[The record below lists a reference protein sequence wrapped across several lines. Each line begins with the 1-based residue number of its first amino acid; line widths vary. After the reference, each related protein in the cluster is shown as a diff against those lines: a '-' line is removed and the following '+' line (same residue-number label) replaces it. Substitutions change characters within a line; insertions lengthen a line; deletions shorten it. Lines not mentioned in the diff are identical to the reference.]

1 MYGYDI
7 FHEDLMNGLINAVR
21 GGVNAHAYIFEG
33 DRGLNVENA
42 ARLFAAALTCVNAE
56 TAPCGSCP
64 SCIEARAGT
73 NPDIIFPKPDRDR
86 KTIGAKNM
94 RALEADVSTKPFA
107 AKRKVYVFTD
117 ASIITEEAQ
126 NAFLKTLEE
135 PPKYA
140 AFIIVTENADLLLE
154 TIRSRCVIVH
164 FPAVSENEV
173 RKYISEKY
181 PQESD
186 RLDFLAK
193 YCAGIPK
200 RADDIISDESFET
213 LRQSALD
220 RLPMLLTRHGDD
232 IFELQSYV
240 EENKDDF
247 ARILGFWMSFLR
259 DVLLLQTDAAS
270 GIINVDKRDAL
281 RRICAAHEPKKT
293 VAMLDAL
300 AAAQKMSARYVS
312 PKAVTYWLAL

>member
-42 ARLFAAALTCVNAE
+42 ARLFAAALTCANTE
-56 TAPCGSCP
+56 IAPCGSCP
-64 SCIEARAGT
+64 SCVEAKAGT

-135 PPKYA
+135 PPEYA

-173 RKYISEKY
+173 RKYISRKY
-181 PQESD
+181 PEETD

-200 RADDIISDESFET
+200 RADDIIADESFET
-213 LRQSALD
+213 LRKSALD
-220 RLPMLLTRHGDD
+220 RLPMLLARRGTD

-247 ARILGFWMSFLR
+247 ARILDFWMSFLR
-259 DVLLLQTDAAS
+259 DVLLLQTDAAG
-270 GIINVDKRDAL
+270 GIINVDKRDTL
-281 RRICAAHEPKKT
+281 RRICAACDPKKT
-293 VAMLDAL
+293 VSVLDAL
-300 AAAQKMSARYVS
+300 ATAQKMTARYVS